1 MMTIAR
7 VARDFVHSRT
17 VKEVF
22 PPLLQFLTNLQVLV
36 ADTERRHTLT
46 ATQARRILGRLCHGV
61 WHLLQLLDLS
71 PLESDP
77 IIQLVLE
84 HLGTNLTVEDD
95 SAGIF
100 DVVSDER
107 DGRLRLEDV
116 SSKEPLRPR
125 RNLDKNILWLKL
137 NHRS

>member
-1 MMTIAR
+1 MTIAR
-7 VARDFVHSRT
+7 LARDFVHSRT

-22 PPLLQFLTNLQVLV
+22 PPLLQFLRSLQILL
-36 ADTERRHTLT
+36 ADPERRHTLA

-61 WHLLQLLDLS
+61 WDLLELLDLS

-84 HLGTNLTVEDD
+84 HLGTNLTVEED
-95 SAGIF
+95 SAGTF
-100 DVVSDER
+100 EVLRDER

-116 SSKEPLRPR
+116 SRKEPLRPK
-125 RNLDKNILWLKL
+125 RNADRNILWLKL

>member
-1 MMTIAR
+1 MTIAR
-7 VARDFVHSRT
+7 LARDFVHSRT

-22 PPLLQFLTNLQVLV
+22 PQLLQFLRNLQILV
-36 ADTERRHTLT
+36 ADPDRRHTLT

-61 WHLLQLLDLS
+61 WDLLQLLDLS

-77 IIQLVLE
+77 IIQLVLD
-84 HLGTNLTVEDD
+84 HLGTNLTVDDD
-95 SAGIF
+95 STGIF
-100 DVVSDER
+100 EVVRGNR

-116 SSKEPLRPR
+116 SRKEPLRPK
-125 RNLDKNILWLKL
+125 RNADKNILWLKL

>member
-1 MMTIAR
+1 MTIAR
-7 VARDFVHSRT
+7 IARDFVHSRT

-84 HLGTNLTVEDD
+84 HLGTNLTVEED
-95 SAGIF
+95 SAGKF
-100 DVVSDER
+100 EVLRDER

-116 SSKEPLRPR
+116 SRKEPLRPR
-125 RNLDKNILWLKL
+125 RNADKNILWLKM

>member
-1 MMTIAR
+1 MTIAR
-7 VARDFVHSRT
+7 LARDFVHSRT

-36 ADTERRHTLT
+36 ADRERRHTLT

-61 WHLLQLLDLS
+61 WDLLELLDLS

-84 HLGTNLTVEDD
+84 HLGSNLTVEED
-95 SAGIF
+95 SAGTF
-100 DVVSDER
+100 EVLRDER
-107 DGRLRLEDV
+107 DGRLKLEDV
-116 SSKEPLRPR
+116 SRKEPLRPK
-125 RNLDKNILWLKL
+125 RNADRNILWLKL